1 MIACGVRAIPQ
12 GTSVLVIPGVALGVA
27 LAGACEHG
35 GRDDAVSV
43 VPKHS
48 EPIRELAAPRVVI
61 ATAGGDAVVDV
72 EVVASEGAI
81 RRGLMFRQHLPPG
94 NGMLFLMPV
103 EREWTFWMRNTLI
116 PLDMIFIRGDMTVAG
131 VVENAEPKTEVLRS
145 VGEKSR
151 YVLEVNGGW
160 AREHGVVKDVS
171 VRFENVPRG

>member
-1 MIACGVRAIPQ
+1 MVACSVRAISHC
-12 GTSVLVIPGVALGVA
+12 TSFLVIPGVALGVA
-27 LAGACEHG
+27 LASGCDHG
-35 GRDDAVSV
+35 RRDDAVSV
-43 VPKHS
+43 APKHS
-48 EPIRELAAPRVVI
+48 EPSSTRAAPRVVI

-94 NGMLFLMPV
+94 GGMLFLMAV
-103 EREWTFWMRNTLI
+103 EKDWTFWMRNTLI
-116 PLDMIFIRGDMTVAG
+116 PLDMIFIRSDMTVAG

-145 VGEKSR
+145 VGERSR

-160 AREHGVVKDVS
+160 ARAHGVMRGVT